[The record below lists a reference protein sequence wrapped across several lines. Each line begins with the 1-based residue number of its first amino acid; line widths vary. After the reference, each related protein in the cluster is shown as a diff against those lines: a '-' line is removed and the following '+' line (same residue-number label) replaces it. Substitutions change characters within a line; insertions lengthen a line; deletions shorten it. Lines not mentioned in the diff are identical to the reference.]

1 MPGRPGGTPR
11 TPGVQEGCRELPVAF
26 SLRLTSPFKRRKPM
40 ISTLPKLRSD
50 LDRRMQTTPNG
61 SVLVIKDPVSGEF
74 FRLQEA
80 ERFIAEQLDGAT
92 PLNVLN
98 TRVEKKFGASLAP
111 EKLAG
116 FIKTLDRNR
125 LLENQ
130 TNGHKPRP
138 KQPGRFAGGALS
150 LRFKIFD
157 PDRLLNRLLP
167 WVQFCFTPQFL
178 FLSAGLICCAAAV
191 TVFNW
196 NEFVRDASRLY
207 SLSTLP
213 LLIA

>member
-1 MPGRPGGTPR
+1 
-11 TPGVQEGCRELPVAF
+11 
-26 SLRLTSPFKRRKPM
+26 M

-50 LDRRMQTTPNG
+50 LDRRVQTTPNG

-111 EKLAG
+111 EKLAA

-125 LLENQ
+125 
-130 TNGHKPRP
+130 
-138 KQPGRFAGGALS
+138 
-150 LRFKIFD
+150 
-157 PDRLLNRLLP
+157 
-167 WVQFCFTPQFL
+167 
-178 FLSAGLICCAAAV
+178 
-191 TVFNW
+191 
-196 NEFVRDASRLY
+196 
-207 SLSTLP
+207 
-213 LLIA
+213 